1 MMGQLST
8 NVIYHGIDRRPPL
21 QYVLQ
26 AGPLTMLFDNGDL
39 RYIKLGE
46 REILRRVYVGV
57 RDHNWATLRPQLN
70 NQTLQ
75 IHANWFRLS
84 YEAMYRQGDIDLLAQ
99 VEIMGT
105 PEGVVTFEL
114 EALARSTFHTNRTG
128 FCVLHPATLA
138 GQPCLVEHVDG
149 TTQEGFFPDHVSPHQ
164 PFFNI
169 RAIQHEV
176 SPTVR
181 ARVLMEGDTFEME
194 DQRNWGDASYKT
206 YCTPAER
213 PIPALIEKDSH
224 VRQKIT
230 ISLQGK
236 SEDDT
241 HISVDKAPAIA
252 LNVSA
257 APEMEQAVPAVGLG
271 VSGAALNDLEIT
283 RLRSMNLSH
292 LRVDIRLWR
301 DDMAET
307 LKNATAQARALGV
320 SLEIA
325 VHLSPESTAAELT
338 EFRHLLDDIR
348 PPVSRWIVLNRAEST
363 TSEKSARLA
372 REFLGDYDR
381 SALFGAGTDS
391 NFTEL
396 NRTRPP
402 QTGIDFVSYSANP
415 QVHAFEDVDL
425 MENMAPLAAT
435 ARDARHFSDVP
446 VVVSPLTLK
455 RRGGS
460 RASMDGAKPGGTGTL
475 GQTTQPTELPAPVDP
490 RQMSL
495 VGAAWTLGTFKYLAE
510 SGVMSATYYE
520 TTGWR
525 GVMERET
532 GSSMP
537 DRFKSIASGVYP
549 LYHVLVDI
557 GEFAGGEVIPAVSG
571 DPLTVEA
578 LVLRKGERVRLLIA
592 NLTPRSQGVRVMS
605 GLREG
610 QTPVSVVVKSLD
622 ETTAQDAMRN
632 PEGWRALPGV
642 RVSFG
647 ATWQHALKPYAIL
660 RVDVE

>member
-1 MMGQLST
+1 MGQLST
-8 NVIYHGIDRRPPL
+8 NVIYHGIDQRPPL
-21 QYVLQ
+21 QYEIH
-26 AGPLTMLFDNGDL
+26 AGPLTMLYDNGDL

-57 RDHNWATLRPQLN
+57 RDQNWGTLKNQIN

-75 IHANWFRLS
+75 IHANWFRLT
-84 YEAMYRQGDIDLLAQ
+84 YEAIYRQGDIDLMAW

-105 PEGVVTFEL
+105 NEGLITFEL
-114 EALARSTFHTNRTG
+114 DSVARTTFHTNRTG

-194 DQRNWGDASYKT
+194 DQRNWGDATYKT
-206 YCTPAER
+206 YCTPSER
-213 PIPALIEKDSH
+213 PIPALIEKDTH
-224 VRQKIT
+224 IRQKIT

-241 HISVDKAPAIA
+241 HISLDKAPAIA

-257 APEMEQAVPAVGLG
+257 ADREQAVPGIGLG
-271 VSGAALNDLEIT
+271 LSGGALNDLEIA
-283 RLRSMNLSH
+283 RLRLMHLSH
-292 LRVDIRLWR
+292 LRVEIRLWR
-301 DDMAET
+301 DDIAEV
-307 LKNATAQARALGV
+307 LKNATTQARALGIG
-320 SLEIA
+320 LEIA
-325 VHLSPESTAAELT
+325 LFLSQESTAVELNA
-338 EFRHLLDDIR
+338 FRHLLDEIR
-348 PPVSRWIVLNRAEST
+348 PPVTRWIVLNRAEST

-372 REFLGDYDR
+372 REFFGDYDR
-381 SALFGAGTDS
+381 SALFGAGTDA

-402 QTGIDFVSYSANP
+402 QTGIDFVSYSLNP
-415 QVHAFEDVDL
+415 QVHAVADVDL
-425 MENMAPLAAT
+425 MENMIPLAST

-460 RASMDGAKPGGTGTL
+460 SANPDGATP
-475 GQTTQPTELPAPVDP
+475 QTNELPTPVDP

-495 VGAAWTLGTFKYLAE
+495 VGAVWTLGTFKYLAE
-510 SGVMSATYYE
+510 SGVMAATYYE

-532 GSSMP
+532 GSAMP
-537 DRFKSIASGVYP
+537 DHFRSIASGVYP

-557 GEFAGGEVIPAVSG
+557 GEFAGGEVIPCISG

-592 NLTPRSQGVRVMS
+592 NLTPRPQGVRVMS

-610 QTPVSVVVKSLD
+610 QNPVSVVVKSLD
-622 ETTAQDAMRN
+622 EMTAQDAMTN
-632 PEGWRALPGV
+632 PEGWRGMPGV